1 MIQAGEQ
8 PAANV
13 IEALQLLAAEA
24 TEQIAAFPPFVA
36 VADEIALTL
45 HDALLL
51 LKQDADAAGL
61 PESVLATIEEMDRSL
76 DELSNQTES
85 RFWSPEGLANDVRWH
100 RLRLSARDLLKTL
113 NVPQTRPTVT
123 ATYHVVEPDDS
134 E

>member
-1 MIQAGEQ
+1 MIKFGEQ
-8 PAANV
+8 PVANV

-24 TEQIAAFPPFVA
+24 TEQVAAFPPFVA

-51 LKQDADAAGL
+51 LNQDADTAGL
-61 PESVLATIEEMDRSL
+61 PESVLATLEEIDRSL
-76 DELSNQTES
+76 EELSNQDES

-100 RLRLSARDLLKTL
+100 RLRLSARDLLTTL
-113 NVPQTRPTVT
+113 NVPQTRLPVT
-123 ATYHVVEPDDS
+123 ASYHVVEPDDR